1 MDRWRTAARA
11 GTAALLAGSGAGTAS
26 WAAYTYLVWQAGLA
40 RGQIVPTRRWP
51 PQADGIYTPG
61 SAQPER
67 WRHGSD
73 VDLHLMVFGDS
84 TAAGLGCDVA
94 AEVPG
99 VLLARDLAE
108 RTGARVRLSTKAI
121 SGATSRGLVGQVD
134 AMFVAGPAPDAA
146 VIMIGA
152 NDVTTGMSLPG
163 SARRLGRVVSRL
175 RDAGVVVVVGTCPDL
190 GVITAIP
197 QPLRVLA
204 HSWGM
209 QLARLQAAAT
219 RAAGGH
225 PVPLGRLLAARFL
238 EDPATMLSDDRY
250 HPSAA
255 GYRLAADRLAPALM
269 RALAEWDGPSSRGG
283 PGRAP
288 EIDRFPQ
295 VTTATPPAN
304 VRWERLWGPFGRRQG
319 GDAARAT

>member
-1 MDRWRTAARA
+1 MAD
-11 GTAALLAGSGAGTAS
+11 GGESGDGCP
-26 WAAYTYLVWQAGLA
+26 A
-40 RGQIVPTRRWP
+40 RGLRRGYGVVGGVHVPGVAGGARPRTDRP
-51 PQADGIYTPG
+51 HPPVAPQADGIYTPG

-190 GVITAIP
+190 GVITAIRSP
-197 QPLRVLA
+197 FGCSPTAGACSWRDCRRRPRGQPAGTPSPRP
-204 HSWGM
+204 S
-209 QLARLQAAAT
+209 T
-219 RAAGGH
+219 RGALPGG
-225 PVPLGRLLAARFL
+225 PCDDAVRRPLPPIRR
-238 EDPATMLSDDRY
+238 
-250 HPSAA
+250 

-269 RALAEWDGPSSRGG
+269 RLSLSGTGFARGG

-295 VTTATPPAN
+295 VTTATPPPTCCGSGC
-304 VRWERLWGPFGRRQG
+304 VGPFGRRQG